1 MNHSGTGYSKRGM
14 AHGGA
19 RLRNPLFVIRAARTR
34 LARTPM

>member
-1 MNHSGTGYSKRGM
+1 MNHSRTGYSKRGM

-19 RLRNPLFVIRAARTR
+19 RLRNPLFVTRAARIH